1 MKTDSRDGWESHPYR
16 DVIGRRSLPHDP
28 PLFVDPSKEIFF
40 YNNLLQK
47 TWYKPALP
55 SRGRISPIPVDA
67 ILSTPAE
74 MVCSDSSF
82 DAGPCSFPRQL
93 LDGCEDDKV
102 VASWKRFTSKYAKI
116 NWQRDFF
123 DHRLRG
129 DEGWREKSD
138 YILQNPVRA
147 GLIAKYEDWP
157 YVLLPAER

>member
-47 TWYKPALP
+47 RDTNQLCHPEVASVLFQSMQFYQRQQRWFV
-55 SRGRISPIPVDA
+55 PILLLMPDHVHFLA
-67 ILSTPAE
+67 
-74 MVCSDSSF
+74 SF
-82 DAGPCSFPRQL
+82 SMDV
-93 LDGCEDDKV
+93 KMTNV
-102 VASWKRFTSKYAKI
+102 VASWKRFTSNHAKI

-129 DEGWREKSD
+129 NEGWREKSD

-147 GLIAKYEDWP
+147 GLIGKCEDWP
-157 YVLLPAER
+157 YVLLPADG

>member
-1 MKTDSRDGWESHPYR
+1 
-16 DVIGRRSLPHDP
+16 
-28 PLFVDPSKEIFF
+28 
-40 YNNLLQK
+40 
-47 TWYKPALP
+47 
-55 SRGRISPIPVDA
+55 
-67 ILSTPAE
+67 
-74 MVCSDSSF
+74 MVCSRSSF

-93 LDGCEDDKV
+93 LEGCKDDNCF
-102 VASWKRFTSKYAKI
+102 VASWKRFTSKHAKI

-147 GLIAKYEDWP
+147 GLIEKYEDWP